1 MLCTNGK
8 YLAYVSPYLFWYPCQ
23 ASLINHELFI
33 SKLRYSL
40 RITFLSAPGCHYQ
53 SITEIKQDK
62 SLLARELVLPLSILR
77 FFPDST
83 PELDFR
89 YLELELQSP
98 AQTLSSLT
106 FHMLYP
112 TAADGPLD
120 FKPLAHFSHFRPNLS
135 PCSLTLVTVPL
146 LYSQASSVS
155 PSHPLSRAL
164 PPSSQPSGHHL
175 TQFIALKIML

>member
-1 MLCTNGK
+1 MASESHSSQCSRLPLPIDYRN
-8 YLAYVSPYLFWYPCQ
+8 Q
-23 ASLINHELFI
+23 ARQNSFGQ
-33 SKLRYSL
+33 R
-40 RITFLSAPGCHYQ
+40 T
-53 SITEIKQDK
+53 
-62 SLLARELVLPLSILR
+62 LLHLSILR

-83 PELDFR
+83 PELDFW

-112 TAADGPLD
+112 STADGPLD
-120 FKPLAHFSHFRPNLS
+120 FKPLAHFNHFRPSLS
-135 PCSLTLVTVPL
+135 PSSLTLVTVPC

-175 TQFIALKIML
+175 TQFIALKIMLEASASTSCT